1 MEYGRRMTNPLKD
14 SPLTRRRGM
23 VAVPGMDLYYETRGC
38 GPLLLI
44 SESGE
49 GDADRS
55 TLLADRL
62 ARHYTVVTY
71 DRRGLSRSVPRDD
84 RAVTLGT
91 HADDAVRLI
100 NAVRDSGLNGLTEE
114 PAVMLGC
121 SIGAVIG
128 LHIAV
133 EHPDRLAA
141 LIAHEPVAPWLL
153 LDPDAALHRAELQ
166 HCQDVFYDHGWR
178 AALAPMAK
186 TLGIDP
192 SNQQAEPDVVLP
204 ALDDRRA
211 KNFARFLG
219 VDFSAIAADV
229 LDPAKL
235 RETPV
240 RILPA
245 VGALTPAAVFDR
257 RCAERLAR
265 LRDVQLLTFPG
276 GHNGNM
282 THPSAYADAILAAL
296 GQAEGASTTDSIR

>member
-1 MEYGRRMTNPLKD
+1 MIIPIED

-23 VAVPGMDLYYETRGC
+23 AALPGVDLYYEARGS

-55 TLLADRL
+55 AMLADRL
-62 ARHYTVVTY
+62 ARSYTAVTY
-71 DRRGLSRSVPRDD
+71 DRRGLSRSVPLDD
-84 RAVTLGT
+84 RSVTIET

-100 NAVRDSGLNGLTEE
+100 DAIRNAGIDELTEE

-121 SIGAVIG
+121 SIGALIG
-128 LHIAV
+128 LHVAV
-133 EHPDRLAA
+133 GHPDRLAA

-153 LDPDAALHRAELQ
+153 PDNEASLHRAELQ
-166 HCQDVFYDHGWR
+166 HCQDVFHEQGWR

-192 SNQQAEPDVVLP
+192 ANQQAEPDAVLP

-211 KNFARFLG
+211 MNFSRFLG
-219 VDFSAIAADV
+219 VDFSAIAADR
-229 LDPAKL
+229 LDPEKL

-245 VGALTPAAVFDR
+245 VGALTPQAVFDR

-265 LRDVQLLTFPG
+265 LRNAQLLEFPG

-282 THPSAYADAILAAL
+282 THPAAYADAVLAAL
-296 GQAEGASTTDSIR
+296 GRTDDTSTDAPPAL

>member
-1 MEYGRRMTNPLKD
+1 MDAPLARRHGT
-14 SPLTRRRGM
+14 
-23 VAVPGMDLYYETRGC
+23 VALPGTDLYYQARGR

-55 TLLADRL
+55 RLLADRL

-71 DRRGLSRSVPRDD
+71 DRRGLSRSVPLDD
-84 RAVTLGT
+84 RTVTMRT

-100 NAVRDSGLNGLTEE
+100 DAVRDSGLDGLTED

-153 LDPDAALHRAELQ
+153 SDPDAARHRAELQ
-166 HCQDVFYDHGWR
+166 HCQDVFLKQGWR

-192 SNQQAEPDVVLP
+192 SNQRTEPDAVLP

-219 VDFSAIAADV
+219 IDFSAIAADA
-229 LDPAKL
+229 LDPAAL

-245 VGALTPAAVFDR
+245 VGALTPQGVFDR
-257 RCAERLAR
+257 RCAERLAS
-265 LRDVQLLTFPG
+265 LRDVELSTFPG

-282 THPSAYADAILAAL
+282 THPSAYADAVLAAL
-296 GQAEGASTTDSIR
+296 GSQAESTSATGRVRPDSCANG